1 MVAHASIYCNDTTNT
16 TTARSG
22 PAYSA
27 VAPKSS
33 PRNIKK
39 RSGKKATRRTAGRR
53 RSVEVIRRKMEA
65 LRRLV
70 PSGGDHRSSDE
81 MAEENGVD
89 ELLFRAADYIMRLQV
104 QVKAMQLMVDV
115 LEHTKDS

>member
-1 MVAHASIYCNDTTNT
+1 MVAHASIYCNAATTT

-22 PAYSA
+22 LAYSA

-33 PRNIKK
+33 PRNTKR
-39 RSGKKATRRTAGRR
+39 RSGRKATRTTAGRR
-53 RSVEVIRRKMEA
+53 RCVEAIRRKMEA

-70 PSGGDHRSSDE
+70 PSGGDHRSNDE
-81 MAEENGVD
+81 
-89 ELLFRAADYIMRLQV
+89 ELLFRAADYIVRLQV